1 MAVAKR
7 QGRPETE
14 SGKSKRKPACG
25 REVSFASLLSLTLGP
40 RFLSPRLCSRLWGGT
55 GAANAQ
61 IVSAHSVERGN
72 YGYVPADVEIQKRK
86 LLT

>member
-1 MAVAKR
+1 MI
-7 QGRPETE
+7 
-14 SGKSKRKPACG
+14 
-25 REVSFASLLSLTLGP
+25 
-40 RFLSPRLCSRLWGGT
+40 
-55 GAANAQ
+55 AANAQ